1 MWGCVCL
8 KEVCREEVMGSF
20 LEEQVEICLPGV
32 CVCVHVHAHSVSKPD
47 RTACAKAER
56 VGTRCFV

>member
-32 CVCVHVHAHSVSKPD
+32 CVCMCMHTVCQSQIEQHVQ
-47 RTACAKAER
+47 RLR
-56 VGTRCFV
+56 G